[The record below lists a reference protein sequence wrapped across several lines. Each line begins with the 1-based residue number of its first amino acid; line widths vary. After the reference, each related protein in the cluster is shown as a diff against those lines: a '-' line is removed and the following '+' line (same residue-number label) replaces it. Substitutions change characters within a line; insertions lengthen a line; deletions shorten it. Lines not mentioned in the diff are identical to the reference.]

1 MYNFIFVLP
10 LLAVMVAAYYGMKW
24 TDLSKMMQKHMTL
37 VKLLLGTVMIGL
49 ALYLALA

>member
-1 MYNFIFVLP
+1 
-10 LLAVMVAAYYGMKW
+10 MVAAYYGLKW

-37 VKLLLGTVMIGL
+37 VKVVMGVVMIGL